1 MRPLLKRK
9 KQHEIVEM
17 DKEWMVLDLEAY
29 TITTLNEVG
38 SFCWSILHEDKS
50 LEDIVNIVADEYQME
65 PRDVEHDVTLFIY
78 KMEDVGLI
86 EHVC

>member
-9 KQHEIVEM
+9 KQYEVVEM

-50 LEDIVNIVADEYQME
+50 LEDMVEMVAEEYRME
-65 PRDVEHDVTLFIY
+65 PRDVEHDVTLFIN
-78 KMEDVGLI
+78 KMKHVGLI
-86 EHVC
+86 EHVS